1 MFCPEEEMHAAQQAH
16 DAKLEHLSHGAE
28 RYARKQTESEFAGKL
43 TAENAAIAM
52 RLAKKAMKKKR
63 KFLAGYEKWE
73 EEREE
78 AKVRAKYEK
87 QRKLLLGESG
97 HVKKVMK
104 VMPKKAKPR
113 IKVQAKAPLA
123 LDAFHQKLAAIRRSA
138 DHDIAGIHHDAM
150 LASSL
155 SFTTSGAVDGA

>member
-1 MFCPEEEMHAAQQAH
+1 
-16 DAKLEHLSHGAE
+16 
-28 RYARKQTESEFAGKL
+28 
-43 TAENAAIAM
+43 M

-155 SFTTSGAVDGA
+155 SFTTSGAVDGT